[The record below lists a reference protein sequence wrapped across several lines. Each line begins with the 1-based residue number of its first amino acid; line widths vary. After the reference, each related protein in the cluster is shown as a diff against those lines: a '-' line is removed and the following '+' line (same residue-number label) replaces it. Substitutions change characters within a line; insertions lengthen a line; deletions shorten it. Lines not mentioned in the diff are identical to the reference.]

1 MALQH
6 AKPGEIVDLAPIG
19 TGLGEV
25 KTAAI
30 IKAEHFEAI
39 RLIVRAGTEIPQH
52 SVSGEI
58 TLHCLEGHVELG
70 LDPKP
75 VALRANEW
83 IYLQG
88 RVAHSV
94 KAIKDSSLLLTIFLG
109 DNRRTGAE

>member
-6 AKPGEIVDLAPIG
+6 AKPGEIVDLGPIG
-19 TGLGEV
+19 PGLGEV

-39 RLIVRAGTEIPQH
+39 RLIIHAGTEIPQH
-52 SVSGEI
+52 SVFGEI

-70 LDPKP
+70 VDPKP
-75 VALRANEW
+75 IALRANEW

-88 RVAHSV
+88 GVPHSV
-94 KAIKDSSLLLTIFLG
+94 RAIKDSSLLLTIFL
-109 DNRRTGAE
+109 DNSRRTEAQ

>member
-1 MALQH
+1 MALHH
-6 AKPGEIVDLAPIG
+6 AKPGEIVDLGPIG
-19 TGLGEV
+19 PGLGEL

-39 RLIVRAGTEIPQH
+39 RLIVHAGTEIPQH

-70 LDPKP
+70 LNPKP

-88 RVAHSV
+88 GVPHSV
-94 KAIKDSSLLLTIFLG
+94 KAIEDSSLLLTIFLR
-109 DNRRTGAE
+109 DNHRTGAQ